1 MDSLRK
7 QKVKHEGI
15 RYVCGQCKY
24 QATRPMQFVHDKTAL
39 ANRRLR
45 KEEQAATLT
54 TYHSRLSVQIIYDKP
69 HQGVI
74 CHLDF
79 PGGSNQG
86 ALTGQVLLIPRTMLT
101 AK

>member
-1 MDSLRK
+1 
-7 QKVKHEGI
+7 
-15 RYVCGQCKY
+15 
-24 QATRPMQFVHDKTAL
+24 MQFVHDKTAL

-54 TYHSRLSVQIIYDKP
+54 TYHSRLSVQIIYGQQ

-74 CHLDF
+74 CHLDL

-86 ALTGQVLLIPRTMLT
+86 ALTGQVLLIPRILTRVMIPRTMLT